1 MAALNAA
8 IRQKRF
14 TQVKLLLDIGVDV
27 NQQDSEMRRTALMQ
41 LCFLDDESKAAKY
54 VRVLLERGAKVGLK
68 DKDGLTALSH
78 ACKLGLEQL
87 VSIMLEEASD
97 FDLNSQDK
105 LGNTALHHAALS
117 GNFVVL
123 NLLLNKLKRFKMNVD
138 KLNKRGE
145 TPLIVASKS
154 GNFFCARILVSE
166 GKASK
171 GARDYIEFKTAEEWG
186 RTKESLRSASKSP
199 LFRVMQLPPRM
210 SLDSQSR
217 GSKDDVHL
225 PKQKDNKRPNTA
237 PGHLLSQPSER
248 THRENLRDLF
258 RVYEEHVSGAFR
270 IGVKPRPVIVTT
282 ESVCSINDGTSQDDD
297 DICELPY
304 PPVSPISFQPVGRRF
319 SISKA
324 GKLAL
329 NTNTVLRRASLAT
342 VSTTGSPSKPLQRRG
357 SQSFG
362 PNNGRRLSQSMPLS
376 PRVRRGSMNVM
387 SKITK
392 VPSLNV
398 NKEKSET
405 KNTLAPTDSSST
417 PSRPSISVNS
427 DKLFAKLQT
436 LAEESDSEGEEN
448 GGEILHRSSPAN
460 LFSQMWLHYCQADR
474 N

>member
-8 IRQKRF
+8 IGRKRF
-14 TQVKLLLDIGVDV
+14 SQVKMLLDIGVDV

-54 VRVLLERGAKVGLK
+54 VKILLKRGAKVGLK

-87 VSIMLEEASD
+87 VSIMLEEEGD

-105 LGNTALHHAALS
+105 LGNTALHYAALS

-123 NLLLNKLKRFKMNVD
+123 NLLLNKLKRFKLSVD
-138 KLNKRGE
+138 KVNKRGE
-145 TPLIVASKS
+145 TPLIIASKS

-199 LFRVMQLPPRM
+199 LFRVMQLPPRI
-210 SLDSQSR
+210 SVDSQSR
-217 GSKDDVHL
+217 GSKDNVHL
-225 PKQKDNKRPNTA
+225 PKQKDNKRPYTA
-237 PGHLLSQPSER
+237 PGNLLNLAIER
-248 THRENLRDLF
+248 SHRENLRDLF
-258 RVYEEHVSGAFR
+258 HVYEGHVSNAFR
-270 IGVKPRPVIVTT
+270 IGVKPRPVTVTT
-282 ESVCSINDGTSQDDD
+282 ESVCNINESTNQDDDD
-297 DICELPY
+297 DICELPDRS
-304 PPVSPISFQPVGRRF
+304 VSPISFQPLNRRF

-324 GKLAL
+324 SKLAL
-329 NTNTVLRRASLAT
+329 NANAVFRRASLAT
-342 VSTTGSPSKPLQRRG
+342 VPTTGSPSKPLQRRG

-362 PNNGRRLSQSMPLS
+362 PNTGRRLSQSMPLS

-387 SKITK
+387 SQITK
-392 VPSLNV
+392 VASLNV
-398 NKEKSET
+398 NKEKSEP
-405 KNTLAPTDSSST
+405 KNTLAPADANTSPST
-417 PSRPSISVNS
+417 PSISVNS

-436 LAEESDSEGEEN
+436 LAEESDSEEEEN
-448 GGEILHRSSPAN
+448 SSEVLLRSSPPK
-460 LFSQMWLHYCQADR
+460 LFSQM
-474 N
+474 